1 MIPKF
6 LKQKFMILTCFVTM
20 IHDSASTPDRNKTLT
35 NICLG
40 KVKKK
45 MYRLY
50 SVLYN
55 FSSTFRSP
63 STVKRPW
70 LSKIILINPTFRPQV
85 VCELSID
92 IIYLQTFLRKK
103 IYCFKFAT
111 IMKGMFRCEN
121 QIIVPPS
128 FLHNQ
133 SPNM

>member
-1 MIPKF
+1 
-6 LKQKFMILTCFVTM
+6 MILTCFVTM
-20 IHDSASTPDRNKTLT
+20 IHDSASNPDRNKTLT
-35 NICLG
+35 NIYLG

-45 MYRLY
+45 I
-50 SVLYN
+50 
-55 FSSTFRSP
+55 STDYTQYCTTLAVHFARQAH
-63 STVKRPW
+63 
-70 LSKIILINPTFRPQV
+70 L

-111 IMKGMFRCEN
+111 IMKGMFRCKN